1 MNGVSIHINL
11 PDGSTK
17 TIEGNLPIN
26 PKSYAMGVDAG
37 TILCYLLVELWERVE
52 KLEGK

>member
-1 MNGVSIHINL
+1 MNGVSIHITL
-11 PDGSTK
+11 PDGSKK

-26 PKSYAMGVDAG
+26 PKSYAMGVDAS
-37 TILCYLLVELWERVE
+37 IVLSYLLVELWERVK